1 MHTLT
6 LTENDH
12 IMFQLYEASTNPLKI
27 KLRKKSF
34 FILLALCLLVICYG
48 YLKNETFLMYY
59 GLLCTFMVLCF
70 GNIHLRWRSKRHY
83 SRHVKNNNNGQS
95 QETVQIEISNEQ
107 IRVIDKVSDSN
118 IKISEITLVNEIKD
132 YYFLKL
138 STGPNVIIPKTAP
151 SLNNE
156 INAMI
161 KNHNI
166 SHVVQLEWKWGR
178 KI

>member
-1 MHTLT
+1 MHTIT

-34 FILLALCLLVICYG
+34 FIMLALALLVGFYG

-59 GLLCTFMVLCF
+59 GLVCTSLVLCF
-70 GNIHLRWRSKRHY
+70 GNIYLGWRHKRHY
-83 SRHVKNNNNGQS
+83 TKHVKNNSKGNPE
-95 QETVQIEISNEQ
+95 ETVQIEISNNQ
-107 IRVIDKVSDSN
+107 IRMIDKVSDSS

-138 STGPNVIIPKTAP
+138 STGPNVIIPKT
-151 SLNNE
+151 SSGLNDEVNV
-156 INAMI
+156 MI
-161 KNHNI
+161 KNYNI
-166 SHVVQLEWKWGR
+166 PHAVRLDWKWR
-178 KI
+178 